1 MEKLFPITYSKYDLK
16 YDYSLTE
23 DGKVYSHF
31 SKRFLSTRLDKY
43 GYEKVRLI
51 SKDNKR
57 HAYSIHRLMLENF
70 SPRNDMDTLQV
81 NHIDGNKLNNHIN
94 NLEWATCSEN
104 VKHAFNIGLKTQ
116 RGENNNSSKLT
127 ETQVLEIIDLLLSKK
142 YSGAEI
148 DRMYGLCKDYANSIR
163 RHERWAYLTENI
175 DFS

>member
-1 MEKLFPITYSKYDLK
+1 MDKLLPITHSKYNLK
-16 YDYSLTE
+16 YDYALTE
-23 DGKVYSHF
+23 DGRVYSYF
-31 SKRFLSTRLDKY
+31 SKRFLSTHLDKY

-51 SKDNKR
+51 STDDKR

-70 SPRNDMDTLQV
+70 NPRDDMNFLQV

-94 NLEWATCSEN
+94 NLEWVTCSEN

-116 RGENNNSSKLT
+116 RGEHNNLSKLT
-127 ETQVLEIIDLLLSKK
+127 EEQVLEIIDLLLSKK

-163 RHERWAYLTENI
+163 RHERWAYLT
-175 DFS
+175 

>member
-1 MEKLFPITYSKYDLK
+1 
-16 YDYSLTE
+16 
-23 DGKVYSHF
+23 
-31 SKRFLSTRLDKY
+31 
-43 GYEKVRLI
+43 
-51 SKDNKR
+51 
-57 HAYSIHRLMLENF
+57 MLENF
-70 SPRNDMDTLQV
+70 CPRDDMDTLQV

-94 NLEWATCSEN
+94 NLEWTTCSEN

-116 RGENNNSSKLT
+116 RGEYNNLSKLT
-127 ETQVLEIIDLLLSKK
+127 EEQVLEIIELLLSKK